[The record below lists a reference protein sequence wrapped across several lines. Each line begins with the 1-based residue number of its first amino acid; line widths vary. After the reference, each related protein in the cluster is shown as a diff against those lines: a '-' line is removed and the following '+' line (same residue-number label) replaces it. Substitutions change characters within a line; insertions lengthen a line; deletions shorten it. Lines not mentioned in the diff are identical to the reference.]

1 MTNENVVLV
10 DEPRPRVRR
19 ITMNRPEKRNSLIHP
34 LRGAI
39 LETLRE
45 HDQDPDVSVT
55 IIRGAGPSF
64 SAGYDLGGGN
74 EGQEMPYYTPGGEG
88 AWPRHVTEGWMSIWD
103 LAKPVIAQVHGY
115 CLAGGS
121 ELATGCD
128 LVYMAEDAQ
137 MGYPAVRF
145 GVPDMHFHAVV
156 PRDAQG
162 DGDDAD
168 RRLDHAA
175 SRPSSSAGRTPRI
188 PADELDER
196 VLEVAQRIAMVPIEL
211 LQLNKRVV
219 HRQMDVMGL
228 RAGIRAGTE
237 LCALGT
243 HTETMREF
251 IGAAREKG
259 LTNALQE
266 RDAPFGDYRTTDMST
281 PTTTTR
287 SSASRSNS
295 RSACSSATTR
305 RSGAAPRRRW
315 PGSNRSTPDM
325 IVLEVACGAAHVSE
339 AAAPHVRQSRRAS
352 TSRPNCSRSARPGWP
367 KPG

>member
-1 MTNENVVLV
+1 MSETPSSKDVILV

-39 LETLRE
+39 LETLRD

-74 EGQEMPYYTPGGEG
+74 EGHEMPYYTPGGEG

-115 CLAGGS
+115 CLAGAS

-145 GVPDMHFHAVV
+145 GVPDMHFHPWFLGMRKAMEMMLTGDSISGIEAVAARLGQRCV
-156 PRDAQG
+156 PGRRARRARARGRD
-162 DGDDAD
+162 
-168 RRLDHAA
+168 
-175 SRPSSSAGRTPRI
+175 
-188 PADELDER
+188 
-196 VLEVAQRIAMVPIEL
+196 RIAMVPTEL

-219 HRQMDVMGL
+219 HRQMDAMGL

-243 HTETMREF
+243 HTEAMREF
-251 IGAAREKG
+251 IGAARRTG

-266 RDAPFGDYRTTDMST
+266 RDAPFGDYRTTVD
-281 PTTTTR
+281 
-287 SSASRSNS
+287 
-295 RSACSSATTR
+295 
-305 RSGAAPRRRW
+305 
-315 PGSNRSTPDM
+315 D
-325 IVLEVACGAAHVSE
+325 
-339 AAAPHVRQSRRAS
+339 
-352 TSRPNCSRSARPGWP
+352 
-367 KPG
+367 

>member
-1 MTNENVVLV
+1 MHDDVILV
-10 DEPRPRVRR
+10 DEPEPRVRR

-45 HDQDPDVSVT
+45 HDTDPGVSVT

-74 EGQEMPYYTPGGEG
+74 EGLDMPYYTPGGEG

-115 CLAGGS
+115 CLAGAS

-145 GVPDMHFHAVV
+145 GVPDMHFHPWFLGMRKAMEMMLTGDSITGLEAVELGW
-156 PRDAQG
+156 AN
-162 DGDDAD
+162 
-168 RRLDHAA
+168 AA
-175 SRPSSSAGRTPRI
+175 FPV
-188 PADELDER
+188 DELDER
-196 VLEVAQRIAMVPIEL
+196 VLEVAHRISLVPPEL

-219 HRQMDVMGL
+219 HRQMDAMGL

-237 LCALGT
+237 
-243 HTETMREF
+243 
-251 IGAAREKG
+251 
-259 LTNALQE
+259 
-266 RDAPFGDYRTTDMST
+266 P
-281 PTTTTR
+281 
-287 SSASRSNS
+287 AS
-295 RSACSSATTR
+295 
-305 RSGAAPRRRW
+305 
-315 PGSNRSTPDM
+315 
-325 IVLEVACGAAHVSE
+325 
-339 AAAPHVRQSRRAS
+339 AAAPPWIWSTPSSRQG
-352 TSRPNCSRSARPGWP
+352 RSAANCACACTRPCW
-367 KPG
+367 